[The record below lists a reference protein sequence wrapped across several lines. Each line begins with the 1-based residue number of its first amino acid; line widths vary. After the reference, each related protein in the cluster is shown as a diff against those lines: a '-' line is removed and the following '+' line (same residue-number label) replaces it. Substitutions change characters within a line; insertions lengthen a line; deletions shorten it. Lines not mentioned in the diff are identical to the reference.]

1 MSVIT
6 FIHKLGWAI
15 LKRTAFCFSDEL
27 FIKLKFRLV
36 KGYWLNLNNP
46 QTFCEKLQWLKL
58 NNKRKDFTIMVDK
71 IDAKKYV
78 SSIIGEEYIIPTLGV
93 YNTFEDIDFDLLP
106 NQFIVKCSH
115 NSSGGVICKDKTN
128 FDTSLVKK
136 HIEKY
141 INKTYFTKNRE
152 YPYKD
157 VPHRIIIE
165 KFLTNGADNELN
177 DYKFYCFN
185 GRAEYCQLIA
195 NRSTKETIDFYN
207 RNWEHQEFIG
217 LNAKAVFADKE
228 VERPENYSEMLDIAD
243 KIAHT
248 INTPFVRIDLY
259 NANKRIYFG
268 EITFFPLS
276 GFGSFRPKVWD
287 NKLGELIKLP

>member
-1 MSVIT
+1 MIIP
-6 FIHKLGWAI
+6 FAAHRILNAI
-15 LKRTAFCFSDEL
+15 LIRIAPLLSDKS
-27 FIKLKFRLV
+27 FIRLKFRLF
-36 KGYWLNLNNP
+36 KGYWLDLNNP

-58 NNKRKDFTIMVDK
+58 HNKRKDFTMMVDK

-93 YNTFEDIDFDLLP
+93 YDSFEDIDFDLLP

-128 FDTSLVKK
+128 FDTSIVKK

-141 INKTYFTKNRE
+141 INKTYFIQNRE
-152 YPYKD
+152 YPYKN

-165 KFLTNGADNELN
+165 KYLTNGTDNELN

-195 NRSTKETIDFYN
+195 DRSTKETIDFFN
-207 RNWEHQEFIG
+207 RNWDHQEFIG

-228 VERPENYSEMLDIAD
+228 VKKPENYSEMLDVAD
-243 KIAHT
+243 KIAHK